1 MKVKQGTGKNV
12 WLNAVGN
19 ILGLQH
25 YISSSNPKDFF
36 GDYAE
41 GFYHKLLVNMNECE
55 GKDTFDFEGRIKS
68 FITEDK
74 ITLNRKFVQPIT
86 IMNLLLV

>member
-1 MKVKQGTGKNV
+1 VKGKQGTGKNV

-36 GDYAE
+36 GDY
-41 GFYHKLLVNMNECE
+41 GDN
-55 GKDTFDFEGRIKS
+55 
-68 FITEDK
+68 
-74 ITLNRKFVQPIT
+74 NRCIAPIIGST
-86 IMNLLLV
+86 SKGYGGG